1 MHEWALVEAILT
13 TAKDIAT
20 KEGLKEV
27 TEIVVKVGELQ
38 QADLD
43 ILTFAFSQLKT
54 GNVENAKFRIKQAKT
69 RLKCISCG
77 NKWLFKKQKLDEN
90 SAEAIHFIP
99 EVAHSYIKCRKCGS
113 PDFKIEEGRGV
124 WLERIKG
131 RK

>member
-1 MHEWALVEAILT
+1 MHEWALAEAILT
-13 TAKDIAT
+13 TAKEIAT

-27 TEIVVKVGELQ
+27 TEIVVKAGELQ
-38 QADLD
+38 QTDLG
-43 ILTFAFSQLKT
+43 ILKFAFSQLKT
-54 GNVENAKFRIKQAKT
+54 GNVENAEFRIKQAKT
-69 RLKCISCG
+69 RLKCRNCG
-77 NKWLFKKQKLDEN
+77 NNWLFKKQKLDEN

-113 PDFKIEEGRGV
+113 PDFKIEEGRGI